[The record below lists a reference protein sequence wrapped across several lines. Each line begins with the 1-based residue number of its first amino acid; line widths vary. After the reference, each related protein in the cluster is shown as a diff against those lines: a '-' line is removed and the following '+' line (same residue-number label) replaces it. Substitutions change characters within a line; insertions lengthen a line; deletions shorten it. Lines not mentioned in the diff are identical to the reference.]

1 MRMKGEEDAE
11 DESSRLIA
19 LRSLGVLD
27 SHVLSGKPAGLS
39 WLVDVCRSVFCVPIA
54 LVSLVDEHRQW
65 FFANSG
71 TLANK
76 GVDETG
82 RDVSFC
88 SHAITNPSS
97 VMVVRD
103 THKDPR
109 FADNGLVKGF
119 PFIRFYSG
127 VPLVVEIDGCAWAL
141 GTLCIIDVVP
151 REWSTTEE
159 KMLNSLGNIATN
171 YLSGYVKSPRARE
184 TGHKTGRALR
194 SNAAAASPNSYGCTL
209 GGGLPAVLELLTPS
223 LSQSQRHSS
232 GRSRDSDIM
241 SVPSGLATALALL
254 SSMESREPLAISSG
268 PTWEVLVVTDI
279 DFQVVVVNPG
289 WENLTG
295 FKIHETI
302 GNLFFDI
309 CSKNDDQGW
318 KKSSE
323 DFEFAVRATL
333 DKGGGPNCGGWIYSS
348 KTNTRG
354 ERQKV
359 WLSASV
365 TILDCF
371 GSSITDRKLVVIRGF
386 DGTIEKNAKIAM
398 EEAKSAAESSML
410 ARSRFLSNMS
420 HELRTPINSI
430 KLAALLMKGNV
441 ERNPEVQE
449 LSQMILQSST
459 HMMELVDQILMYS
472 REENEIQNRGILR
485 TSPPVCF
492 DLRECVEQILESFSG
507 QVASKC
513 LELSY
518 VMDDRFSGFVIA
530 DLTGVRQVLFN
541 IIGNAVKFTETG
553 SIDIDVE
560 LKQKNIN
567 TSLLKFKVADTGP
580 GIDSIKLKKI
590 FLPFEQADD
599 SLTRE
604 KTGVG
609 LGLSISRNIAE
620 SLGGKLTCSM
630 QAERCVFTFE
640 IPVDSSTKNVN
651 AKVLRRVETI
661 ENVGKEIGGLV
672 VCSSVSLRSSVVA
685 ILKYL
690 GIKKIIVCE
699 SPSAVCVALEK
710 SVANIDMIL
719 VDKPPMSSETADNWL
734 ECAQAIKSWSARNSE
749 SVLRIPLLML
759 KFFDNLS
766 SATPSAK
773 KRKTITRFSSDDA
786 TQEHVDDDADDES
799 RWEALFDEINY
810 ERVNKPIT
818 AGRLRVP
825 LEIALGGGKTTL
837 STNVIR
843 ETEKSS
849 SDYEELA
856 SAALHVLLVEDN
868 VLNSKVM
875 GKLLKNIGCSNV
887 SFAYNG
893 AEAVKAVSVE
903 TIDIILMDLQMRV
916 MDGIEASRQIIGE
929 PKNCSKGVSPPIVV
943 ITADVTEEIEAQCM
957 NAGVKAFLK
966 KPVCKKDLVAA
977 LLAHAKKK

>member
-1 MRMKGEEDAE
+1 MKGEEDAE

-916 MDGIEASRQIIGE
+916 MDGIEASRQIMGE

>member
-1 MRMKGEEDAE
+1 VRMKGEEDAE

-430 KLAALLMKGNV
+430 KLAALLMKENV

-518 VMDDRFSGFVIA
+518 VVDDRFSGFVIA

-916 MDGIEASRQIIGE
+916 MDGIEASRQIMGE

>member
-1 MRMKGEEDAE
+1 MKGEEDAE

-333 DKGGGPNCGGWIYSS
+333 DKGGGPNCSGWIYSS

-430 KLAALLMKGNV
+430 KLAALLMKENV

-518 VMDDRFSGFVIA
+518 VVDDRFSGFVIA

>member
-1 MRMKGEEDAE
+1 
-11 DESSRLIA
+11 
-19 LRSLGVLD
+19 
-27 SHVLSGKPAGLS
+27 
-39 WLVDVCRSVFCVPIA
+39 
-54 LVSLVDEHRQW
+54 
-65 FFANSG
+65 
-71 TLANK
+71 
-76 GVDETG
+76 
-82 RDVSFC
+82 
-88 SHAITNPSS
+88 
-97 VMVVRD
+97 MVVRD

-773 KRKTITRFSSDDA
+773 KRKTITRFSTDDA

-903 TIDIILMDLQMRV
+903 TFDIILMDLQMRV
-916 MDGIEASRQIIGE
+916 MDGIEASRQIMGE

>member
-1 MRMKGEEDAE
+1 
-11 DESSRLIA
+11 
-19 LRSLGVLD
+19 
-27 SHVLSGKPAGLS
+27 
-39 WLVDVCRSVFCVPIA
+39 
-54 LVSLVDEHRQW
+54 
-65 FFANSG
+65 
-71 TLANK
+71 
-76 GVDETG
+76 
-82 RDVSFC
+82 
-88 SHAITNPSS
+88 
-97 VMVVRD
+97 
-103 THKDPR
+103 
-109 FADNGLVKGF
+109 
-119 PFIRFYSG
+119 
-127 VPLVVEIDGCAWAL
+127 
-141 GTLCIIDVVP
+141 
-151 REWSTTEE
+151 
-159 KMLNSLGNIATN
+159 
-171 YLSGYVKSPRARE
+171 
-184 TGHKTGRALR
+184 
-194 SNAAAASPNSYGCTL
+194 
-209 GGGLPAVLELLTPS
+209 
-223 LSQSQRHSS
+223 
-232 GRSRDSDIM
+232 
-241 SVPSGLATALALL
+241 
-254 SSMESREPLAISSG
+254 
-268 PTWEVLVVTDI
+268 
-279 DFQVVVVNPG
+279 
-289 WENLTG
+289 
-295 FKIHETI
+295 
-302 GNLFFDI
+302 
-309 CSKNDDQGW
+309 
-318 KKSSE
+318 
-323 DFEFAVRATL
+323 
-333 DKGGGPNCGGWIYSS
+333 
-348 KTNTRG
+348 
-354 ERQKV
+354 
-359 WLSASV
+359 
-365 TILDCF
+365 
-371 GSSITDRKLVVIRGF
+371 
-386 DGTIEKNAKIAM
+386 
-398 EEAKSAAESSML
+398 
-410 ARSRFLSNMS
+410 
-420 HELRTPINSI
+420 
-430 KLAALLMKGNV
+430 
-441 ERNPEVQE
+441 
-449 LSQMILQSST
+449 
-459 HMMELVDQILMYS
+459 
-472 REENEIQNRGILR
+472 
-485 TSPPVCF
+485 
-492 DLRECVEQILESFSG
+492 
-507 QVASKC
+507 
-513 LELSY
+513 
-518 VMDDRFSGFVIA
+518 
-530 DLTGVRQVLFN
+530 
-541 IIGNAVKFTETG
+541 
-553 SIDIDVE
+553 
-560 LKQKNIN
+560 
-567 TSLLKFKVADTGP
+567 
-580 GIDSIKLKKI
+580 
-590 FLPFEQADD
+590 
-599 SLTRE
+599 LTRE

-916 MDGIEASRQIIGE
+916 MDGIEASRQIMGE

>member
-1 MRMKGEEDAE
+1 MKGEEDAE

-430 KLAALLMKGNV
+430 KLAALLMKENV

-916 MDGIEASRQIIGE
+916 MDGIEASRQIMGE

>member
-1 MRMKGEEDAE
+1 MKGEEDAE

-430 KLAALLMKGNV
+430 KLAALLMKENV

-518 VMDDRFSGFVIA
+518 VVDDRFSGFVIA

-661 ENVGKEIGGLV
+661 KNVGKEIGGLV

>member
-1 MRMKGEEDAE
+1 MKGEEDAE

-773 KRKTITRFSSDDA
+773 KRKTITRFSTDDA

-903 TIDIILMDLQMRV
+903 TFDIILMDLQMRV
-916 MDGIEASRQIIGE
+916 MDGIEASRQIMGE

>member
-1 MRMKGEEDAE
+1 MKGEEDAE

-518 VMDDRFSGFVIA
+518 VVDDRFSGFVIA

>member
-1 MRMKGEEDAE
+1 MMKGDEDAE

-27 SHVLSGKPAGLS
+27 SHVASGKPAGLS

-223 LSQSQRHSS
+223 LSQSQHHSS
-232 GRSRDSDIM
+232 RSRDSDIM

-254 SSMESREPLAISSG
+254 SSMESQEPLAISSG

-279 DFQVVVVNPG
+279 DFQVVIVNPG

-302 GNLFFDI
+302 GNLFFDL
-309 CSKNDDQGW
+309 CSKNDDQGL

-371 GSSITDRKLVVIRGF
+371 GSSTTDRKLVVIRGY

-410 ARSRFLSNMS
+410 ARSRFLCNMS

-430 KLAALLMKGNV
+430 KLAALLMKENV

-485 TSPPVCF
+485 TSPPVFF

-553 SIDIDVE
+553 SIDVDVE

-640 IPVDSSTKNVN
+640 IPVDSSTKNVD
-651 AKVLRRVETI
+651 AQVLRRVETI
-661 ENVGKEIGGLV
+661 ENVEKEIGGLV

-699 SPSAVCVALEK
+699 SPSAACAELEK

-719 VDKPPMSSETADNWL
+719 VDKPPVSSETVDNWL

-766 SATPSAK
+766 SATPGAK
-773 KRKTITRFSSDDA
+773 KRKTITRFSSDDV

-825 LEIALGGGKTTL
+825 LQIALGGGKTTL

-916 MDGIEASRQIIGE
+916 MDGIEASRQIMGE

>member
-1 MRMKGEEDAE
+1 MKGEEDAE

-430 KLAALLMKGNV
+430 KLAALLMKENV

-518 VMDDRFSGFVIA
+518 VVDDRFSGFVIA

-916 MDGIEASRQIIGE
+916 MDGIEASRQIMGE

>member
-1 MRMKGEEDAE
+1 
-11 DESSRLIA
+11 
-19 LRSLGVLD
+19 
-27 SHVLSGKPAGLS
+27 
-39 WLVDVCRSVFCVPIA
+39 
-54 LVSLVDEHRQW
+54 
-65 FFANSG
+65 
-71 TLANK
+71 
-76 GVDETG
+76 
-82 RDVSFC
+82 
-88 SHAITNPSS
+88 
-97 VMVVRD
+97 
-103 THKDPR
+103 
-109 FADNGLVKGF
+109 
-119 PFIRFYSG
+119 
-127 VPLVVEIDGCAWAL
+127 
-141 GTLCIIDVVP
+141 
-151 REWSTTEE
+151 
-159 KMLNSLGNIATN
+159 
-171 YLSGYVKSPRARE
+171 
-184 TGHKTGRALR
+184 
-194 SNAAAASPNSYGCTL
+194 
-209 GGGLPAVLELLTPS
+209 
-223 LSQSQRHSS
+223 
-232 GRSRDSDIM
+232 
-241 SVPSGLATALALL
+241 
-254 SSMESREPLAISSG
+254 
-268 PTWEVLVVTDI
+268 
-279 DFQVVVVNPG
+279 
-289 WENLTG
+289 
-295 FKIHETI
+295 
-302 GNLFFDI
+302 
-309 CSKNDDQGW
+309 
-318 KKSSE
+318 
-323 DFEFAVRATL
+323 
-333 DKGGGPNCGGWIYSS
+333 
-348 KTNTRG
+348 
-354 ERQKV
+354 V

-430 KLAALLMKGNV
+430 KLAALLMKENV

-580 GIDSIKLKKI
+580 GIDSIKHKKI

>member
-1 MRMKGEEDAE
+1 MKGDEDAE

-27 SHVLSGKPAGLS
+27 SHVASGKPAGLS

-209 GGGLPAVLELLTPS
+209 GGGLPAVHELLTPS
-223 LSQSQRHSS
+223 LSQSQHHSS
-232 GRSRDSDIM
+232 RRSRDSDIM
-241 SVPSGLATALALL
+241 SVPSGLATELALL
-254 SSMESREPLAISSG
+254 SSMESQEPLAISSG

-279 DFQVVVVNPG
+279 DFQVVIVNPG

-302 GNLFFDI
+302 GNLFFDL
-309 CSKNDDQGW
+309 CSKNDDQGL

-371 GSSITDRKLVVIRGF
+371 GSSTTDRKLVVIRGF

-410 ARSRFLSNMS
+410 ARSRFLCNMS

-430 KLAALLMKGNV
+430 KLAALLMKENV

-472 REENEIQNRGILR
+472 REENEIQNRGVLR

-553 SIDIDVE
+553 SIDVDVE

-651 AKVLRRVETI
+651 AQVLRRVETI
-661 ENVGKEIGGLV
+661 ENVEKEIGGLV

-699 SPSAVCVALEK
+699 SPSAACAALEK

-719 VDKPPMSSETADNWL
+719 VDKPPVSSETVDNWL

-766 SATPSAK
+766 SATPGAK
-773 KRKTITRFSSDDA
+773 KRKTITRFSSDDV

-825 LEIALGGGKTTL
+825 LQIALGGGKTTL
-837 STNVIR
+837 STKVIR

-916 MDGIEASRQIIGE
+916 MDGIEASRKIIGE

>member
-1 MRMKGEEDAE
+1 MKGEEDAE

-518 VMDDRFSGFVIA
+518 VVDDRFSGFVIA

-916 MDGIEASRQIIGE
+916 MDGIEASRQIMGE

>member
-1 MRMKGEEDAE
+1 MKGEEDAE

>member
-1 MRMKGEEDAE
+1 MKGEEDAE

-773 KRKTITRFSSDDA
+773 KRKTITQFSSDDA

>member
-1 MRMKGEEDAE
+1 MKGEEDAE

-430 KLAALLMKGNV
+430 KLAALLMKENV

-518 VMDDRFSGFVIA
+518 VVDDRFSGFVIA

>member
-1 MRMKGEEDAE
+1 MKGEEDAE

-567 TSLLKFKVADTGP
+567 TSLLKFEVADTGP

-773 KRKTITRFSSDDA
+773 KRKTITRFSTDDA

-903 TIDIILMDLQMRV
+903 TFDIILMDLQMRV
-916 MDGIEASRQIIGE
+916 MDGIEASRQIMGE